1 MHRLLLLTVLMLLV
15 SGCETMWQQDPA
27 PVAHRNAG
35 TPPKSSSAGASRP
48 DPPSAASRQKAD
60 AEGAWQDVSA
70 ASDTAGR
77 EASPPSPSKPS
88 GEPLVTAA
96 IFHFEEGNYARAEQ
110 LLRSGLAAGLPR
122 AADRAQAHKYL
133 AFISCVTERLAQC
146 RTEFRQALKSDP
158 AFALT
163 AAEAGHPTWGPAF
176 RAVQVSR

>member
-1 MHRLLLLTVLMLLV
+1 MHRLLLLTVLMLLA

-60 AEGAWQDVSA
+60 AEAPWQDASA
-70 ASDTAGR
+70 ASATAGR
-77 EASPPSPSKPS
+77 EASPPPSKPS